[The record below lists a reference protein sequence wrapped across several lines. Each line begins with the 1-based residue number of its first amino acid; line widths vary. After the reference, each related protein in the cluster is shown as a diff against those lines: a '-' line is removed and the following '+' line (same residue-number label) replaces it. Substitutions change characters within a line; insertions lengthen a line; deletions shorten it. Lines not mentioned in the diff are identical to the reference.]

1 MVVPTLVFGLSPS
14 ILFFRI
20 LYLVAYA
27 LLMALFL
34 TAGVSHYILVYLL
47 IPYWMLRRIPRQRG
61 TGSCRR
67 CTKAVFLSMG
77 RQLCV
82 YTFPDLFKMH
92 KTHSVDG
99 SKMREF
105 MVFLDRKVE
114 RSLPLIAAFCCIIYG
129 ILYSSVTVFL
139 QYFLWEQN
147 SGKCIEK
154 DNHDR
159 PVFCYNKSYHLQDCS
174 VYNETELRELHF
186 DCYTIALVGGISIA
200 FAAALAVVKVAT
212 LGITICVKVTEG
224 YFKLTKNPPW
234 KWPWMCSL
242 GCSRKCA
249 DRVYLITSFILLF
262 FVVPPVLSCLI
273 SIALMQPSYP
283 KIFSTIGTP
292 ILNDYILLAIPAL
305 ICHPLGLVIFI
316 YLHAHCDKGEYVSIA
331 ADQRPLDPRDWDV
344 ESESSV
350 AERQHDEASRQRECG
365 DIIGEAS
372 GGPERAPLI
381 DDNSDVTPTYGSTV
395 RSDLSSRA

>member
-1 MVVPTLVFGLSPS
+1 MAVPTLVFTLSPS
-14 ILFFRI
+14 ILFFKI
-20 LYLVAYA
+20 LNWLAFA
-27 LLMALFL
+27 LLMALYYPTVVFHL
-34 TAGVSHYILVYLL
+34 VLVYLL

-77 RQLCV
+77 RRLCV
-82 YTFPDLFKMH
+82 YTFPVLFKMH
-92 KTHSVDG
+92 KIHSDDS
-99 SKMREF
+99 SKTREF

-114 RSLPLIAAFCCIIYG
+114 RSLPLIAAFYCIISG
-129 ILYSSVTVFL
+129 ILCSSVAVFL
-139 QYFLWEQN
+139 QYFLVEK
-147 SGKCIEK
+147 SLGKCIEE

-159 PVFCYNKSYHLQDCS
+159 PVFCYNSSNHLQDCA
-174 VYNETELRELHF
+174 VYNETELQEL

-249 DRVYLITSFILLF
+249 DRVYLIISAILLF
-262 FVVPPVLSCLI
+262 SVGPLVLSYFI
-273 SIALMQPSYP
+273 FIAFLQPSSSKLLLP
-283 KIFSTIGTP
+283 IGTP
-292 ILNDYILLAIPAL
+292 ILNSYILSLVPTL
-305 ICHPLGLVIFI
+305 ICHPLGLVIL
-316 YLHAHCDKGEYVSIA
+316 YLHAHCGKGEYVSIA
-331 ADQRPLDPRDWDV
+331 ADQRPLDQCDWDE

-350 AERQHDEASRQRECG
+350 NEREHDEAEGECG
-365 DIIGEAS
+365 DINGEAS
-372 GGPERAPLI
+372 GGPEHAPLI
-381 DDNSDVTPTYGSTV
+381 ADNSDVTPTYGSTV
-395 RSDLSSRA
+395 RSELSSRA

>member
-1 MVVPTLVFGLSPS
+1 MAVPTLVFTLSPS
-14 ILFFRI
+14 ILFFKI
-20 LYLVAYA
+20 LNWLAFA
-27 LLMALFL
+27 LLMALYYPTVVFHL
-34 TAGVSHYILVYLL
+34 VLVYLL

-77 RQLCV
+77 RRLCV
-82 YTFPDLFKMH
+82 YTFPVLFKMH
-92 KTHSVDG
+92 KIHSDDSG
-99 SKMREF
+99 KTREF

-114 RSLPLIAAFCCIIYG
+114 RSLPLIAAFCCIISG
-129 ILYSSVTVFL
+129 ILYSSVAVFL
-139 QYFLWEQN
+139 QYFLVEKN
-147 SGKCIEK
+147 LGKCIEE

-159 PVFCYNKSYHLQDCS
+159 PVFCYNNSDHLQDCA
-174 VYNETELRELHF
+174 VYNETELRVLHF

-262 FVVPPVLSCLI
+262 PVVPLVISCFI
-273 SIALMQPSYP
+273 VIAFTQPSHAKLLP
-283 KIFSTIGTP
+283 SIGTP
-292 ILNDYILLAIPAL
+292 LLNFNTLSIVPTL
-305 ICHPLGLVIFI
+305 ICHPLGLVIL

-331 ADQRPLDPRDWDV
+331 ADQRPLDPRDWDE
-344 ESESSV
+344 ESESPLT
-350 AERQHDEASRQRECG
+350 EGQHDEASRQRESG
-365 DIIGEAS
+365 DINGEAS

-395 RSDLSSRA
+395 RSDLSSHA